1 MGPSLYDGS
10 FGSSTDM
17 TIFIAIF
24 AALAL
29 FAASALVLLV
39 IVRKS
44 SPTEVRLAA
53 LQSQSRAAYDTE
65 RPAATEVQDVFAL
78 VTRPLAPFRNWL
90 RSNDEE
96 LSFRLGLAGY
106 RKPEDADTFLSLK
119 LLGPVVGVLL
129 ATFAGAQNF
138 LLYGIF
144 LAVAGFFVPDLWL
157 FSAISRR
164 KGKIGRALPDA
175 LDLLVICMEAGLG
188 LDQAVLR
195 IADEIHVMHPELSEE
210 LLIIGREQRAGK
222 PRLDAWRS
230 MADRVD
236 LDTVRQFVAMLV
248 QTERLGTPIARALG
262 TFADGLRVKRL
273 MLAEE
278 QAAKTTVKLI
288 FPLAIF
294 IFPALFVVL
303 LGPGVLSMLKTFE
316 DLSR

>member
-1 MGPSLYDGS
+1 
-10 FGSSTDM
+10 M
-17 TIFIAIF
+17 TVLLIAIF

-29 FAASALVLLV
+29 FAACALVLLM
-39 IVRKS
+39 IVGKS
-44 SPTEVRLAA
+44 SPTQGRLAA
-53 LQSQSRAAYDTE
+53 LQSQANSVYVTDVPE
-65 RPAATEVQDVFAL
+65 RVQAQDVLAL
-78 VTRPLAPFRNWL
+78 ITRPLEPFRNWL
-90 RSNDEE
+90 RSNDEQ
-96 LSFRLGLAGY
+96 LAYRLALAGY
-106 RKPEDADTFLSLK
+106 RKPEDADTYLTLK
-119 LLGPVVGVLL
+119 LLAPVVGILL
-129 ATFAGAQNF
+129 ASFGGASNF
-138 LLYGIF
+138 LLYSLF
-144 LAVAGFFVPDLWL
+144 LGVFGFFAPDLWL
-157 FSAISRR
+157 FNAISRR
-164 KGKIGRALPDA
+164 KTKINKALPDA

-188 LDQAVLR
+188 IDQAVLR
-195 IADEIHVMHPELSEE
+195 IAGEMQPIHPDLTEE

-262 TFADGLRVKRL
+262 QFADGLRTKRL

-303 LGPGVLSMLKTFE
+303 LGPGVLTIMKTFE
-316 DLSR
+316 DLGR

>member
-1 MGPSLYDGS
+1 
-10 FGSSTDM
+10 M

-29 FAASALVLLV
+29 FAASALVLLA
-39 IVRKS
+39 IAGKS
-44 SPTEVRLAA
+44 SPTEHRLAA
-53 LQSQSRAAYDTE
+53 LQAQSHAAYDAE
-65 RPAATEVQDVFAL
+65 APDRFQVQDAFAL

-119 LLGPVVGVLL
+119 LLGPVVGILL
-129 ATFAGAQNF
+129 ATFFGAQNF
-138 LLYGIF
+138 LLYSIF
-144 LAVAGFFVPDLWL
+144 LAVAGFFAPDMWL
-157 FSAISRR
+157 FNAISRR
-164 KGKIGRALPDA
+164 KAKIGRALPDA

-188 LDQAVLR
+188 IDQAVLR
-195 IADEIHVMHPELSEE
+195 IADEIHLMHPDLSEE
-210 LLIIGREQRAGK
+210 LLIISREQRAGK

-262 TFADGLRVKRL
+262 TFADGLRIKRL

-294 IFPALFVVL
+294 IFPALFIVL
-303 LGPGVLSMLKTFE
+303 LGPGVLTMMKTFQ
-316 DLSR
+316 DLGR